1 LQCSKH
7 MLSMVTLQAGYI
19 QYKQAIGVSGT
30 KTTQISIR
38 MTALNNIRLI
48 SMQNAT
54 NNIKKIIVNSKSQ
67 NLEQHLAH
75 FLKMAYIK

>member
-1 LQCSKH
+1 

-19 QYKQAIGVSGT
+19 KYKQAIGVSGT

-54 NNIKKIIVNSKSQ
+54 NNTKNIKVNKKKNQ

-75 FLKMAYIK
+75 FFEDGIYKIKYC